1 MSSLFDIGKS
11 GLQSYRQSLAVT
23 GQNIANINTDG
34 YKRREAN
41 LEEITA
47 SQGGITGIANQSGL
61 GVRIE
66 AIRRSFDAYLVD
78 RNRSANSYFEAE
90 SSFLNKLKELED
102 MMLPS
107 DSNLGIVMGRFF
119 NSLQE
124 VAASP
129 GDVAPR
135 TVAIEMG
142 DLMANTFRS
151 TAEVVEDVKKG
162 IFKQADI
169 DISSIN
175 TLSNELAN
183 INKKLLAASGSSNNS
198 LLDNR
203 DVVINEISKLIEV
216 TTDLDTRGTA
226 TIRLGDSQNGP
237 ILVSNTVS
245 NRMTVGENI
254 GSLSFSIFSGGK
266 NTPTSQVVNGSLRG
280 LSDAY
285 KMSHTTLTDL
295 DEMAFVFSNT
305 LNAQHKEGLDLKG
318 LKGSNLFISKGFELS
333 QGMANLGTFSAE
345 LEIIDIQKVIPT
357 NITVRYD
364 AQNEIWNAFN
374 EIGSNLGS
382 GTNSINLSGMRI
394 NLSGLPRNGDELFVL
409 PSEGYAKNLEFSLK
423 SGDQIAAAAS
433 NLVFADTKNNSNVE
447 LVTEKTFSTLNTLN
461 IIEKVLSNSMS
472 SVGASSFIKNG
483 AIAYIPANTSATE
496 IVSLTQQ
503 AQLTF
508 SIPEQELKN
517 ASSLKVSIDGGAT
530 HIFDIS
536 YATNMPGE
544 SGSWKDIEEISERLN
559 SGTIKNNANETLQS
573 LGMQASG
580 KGGNLTLSLASG
592 AFNSDQTLQLFS
604 SSIGNTTASIRS
616 RTSASDLQIF
626 TKEGRHLAG
635 SPLSNDEIAEFL
647 TLGNGFNKGATY
659 RGDYLNSLDG
669 IGYRGMTIERNSINP
684 DHTISIGGDG
694 SSPQIV
700 VGTTLLPFSPT
711 NDWNMKLPGSQDLN
725 IPAGSSA
732 KYASE
737 LITTNFSQ
745 TGISATAST
754 RVELLHEGSGGT
766 VKFKLGAK
774 SNEYAEIEAVVS
786 STSLTSLA
794 EKINQYIPKTGVT
807 ATVSSSGGRIVLE
820 SESGEDIKL
829 YNFDFDN
836 KSGKT
841 ISTRLIDKFSKPLG
855 DEVLLGSTNG
865 GTSGVSNFEMSGT
878 FTNNQTATF
887 ILEGSTFTY
896 TANGNETA
904 AQARDRLLTNPGSGE
919 FEGANGEIIT
929 EISSG
934 VLQISNK
941 DGKQLFKIESD
952 GTTSGLK
959 VTESNPDGTFA
970 ISGLGGDIPPNSITS
985 VTASVAGTDL
995 DAARY
1000 CGELLLRSSSTF
1012 TAEIAGVNTN
1022 SSEDKR
1028 FGGLVTIKST
1038 ITGEKS
1044 SVTFNSIDGVDT
1056 NSSDPNGLDA
1066 VAAAGSFSFTLPTT
1080 GTGSSIDTTIYT
1092 KDIAVPTPE
1101 NVAKAVLRSIRNEGT
1116 VASLSGTSEIGGV
1129 LGVSEFSMSGNFTN
1143 DQTATFTVEGST
1155 FTYTAG
1161 GNETAAQARDRL
1173 LSNPGIGEFQGS
1185 NGETIEVIS
1194 SGKLKVSDKT
1204 GKSLFT
1210 IESDGTTTGLKFKEF
1225 SADGSFGI
1233 TNLSGNVPPDNL
1245 TVITSP
1251 VAMTLPDDGDSVS
1264 ITYEDKIYQIKVFYK
1279 NPETKENP
1287 EIMVTGGEEGRISAF
1302 FDQNGR
1308 LQIASTQGTISGD
1321 QIQISSNTRVAG
1333 NDDAAKRF
1341 GLRTNTEF
1349 PTRTLSGNSITLSSD
1364 ITEYP
1369 KTLTT
1374 TLNDISIDVT
1384 ITFDGT
1390 NYSLNSSNA
1399 SLSAI
1404 FSDTLSETTTNASN
1418 KILLRT
1424 SSNSGDLVL
1433 PTSTDAE
1440 SLGFKVLDYKI
1451 ELSGSKLEVTS
1462 KKDKVLQVTA
1472 SGSSIA
1478 ENRIKLSNLP
1488 NEDLI
1493 VLLTGTGSR
1502 KLAANYDLAP
1512 QNSFIPEEDFSV
1524 KIMDDQSTQIEIF
1537 DKNTGHSIATRI
1549 LDGTRATEA
1558 IGQKLQLT
1566 GKASKDDQ
1574 FIISPNLNS
1583 AGDARNLDAILAK
1596 QNSDAYA
1603 AGSGSF
1609 QEIFA
1614 QIVSKVGSNVNAA
1627 NLSKDAAEA
1636 QKNATAEAEAQFS
1649 GVSLDTEAANLIEQ
1663 QQAYQ
1668 ASARILQTAREL
1680 FDTLLQSV

>member
-34 YKRREAN
+34 YKRREAG

-66 AIRRSFDAYLVD
+66 AIRRSFDSYLVD

-90 SSFLNKLKELED
+90 SSFLNKLRELED
-102 MMLPS
+102 MMLPT
-107 DSNLGIVMGRFF
+107 DSNLGIVIGRFF

-142 DLMANTFRS
+142 DLLANTFKS
-151 TAEVVEDVKKG
+151 TAQVVEDIKKG
-162 IFKQADI
+162 IFKQSDI

-203 DVVINEISKLIEV
+203 DVIINEISKLIEV

-226 TIRLGDSQNGP
+226 TVRLGKSQNGP
-237 ILVSNTVS
+237 ILVSNTINNQMSV
-245 NRMTVGENI
+245 TENL

-266 NTPTSQVVNGSLRG
+266 NTPTSQIINGSLRG

-285 KMSHTTLTDL
+285 RMSHSTLVDL

-318 LKGSNLFISKGFELS
+318 LKGTDLFISKGFELS

-345 LEIIDIQKVIPT
+345 LDVIDIQNVIPKNVT
-357 NITVRYD
+357 LRYNSH
-364 AQNEIWNAFN
+364 NEIWNAFD
-374 EIGSNLGS
+374 EIGTNLGS
-382 GTNSINLSGMRI
+382 GTNNINLPGMRI
-394 NLSGLPRNGDELFVL
+394 NFSGSPRNGDELFIS
-409 PSEGYAKNLEFSLK
+409 PSEGYSKNLQFTLK
-423 SGDQIAAAAS
+423 TGDQIAAAAS

-447 LVTEKTFSTLNTLN
+447 LITEKISPSQNTLN

-472 SVGASSFIKNG
+472 SVGASNFVKNG
-483 AIAYIPANTSATE
+483 AIAYIPSNSSATE

-508 SIPEQELKN
+508 SVPEQELKN
-517 ASSLKVSIDGGAT
+517 ASSLKVSVDGGST
-530 HIFDIS
+530 HTFDIS

-544 SGSWKDIEEISERLN
+544 AGSWKDIDEISDRLN
-559 SGTIKNNANETLQS
+559 SGTIKNGSDQTLQS

-580 KGGNLTLSLASG
+580 KGGNLTISLATGS
-592 AFNSDQTLQLFS
+592 FNSDQNLQLFS
-604 SSIGNTTASIRS
+604 SSIGTTRASVKS
-616 RTSASDLQIF
+616 RISASDLQIF

-635 SPLSNDEIAEFL
+635 SPLSNDEIANFI
-647 TLGNGFNKGATY
+647 TLENGFNGGATY

-669 IGYRGMTIERNSINP
+669 VGYRGMQIERSSINS
-684 DHTISIGGDG
+684 DHTISVGGDG
-694 SSPQIV
+694 TSSQIV
-700 VGTTLLPFSPT
+700 IGTTLLPFSPT
-711 NDWNMKLPGSQDLN
+711 NDWNLKLPDSKELK

-732 KYASE
+732 KYAAE
-737 LITTNFSQ
+737 LITDNLSQ
-745 TGISATAST
+745 TGVSATAST
-754 RVELLHEGSGGT
+754 RVELSHEGSGGT
-766 VKFKLGAK
+766 VKFKLGSK

-807 ATVSSSGGRIVLE
+807 ATLSSSNGRIILE

-836 KSGKT
+836 NSGK
-841 ISTRLIDKFSKPLG
+841 ILSTRLTDKFSKPLSN
-855 DEVLLGSTNG
+855 EVLLGGTNG
-865 GTSGVSNFEMSGT
+865 GTAGVSTFAMSGS
-878 FTNNQTATF
+878 FTNNQTAIF

-904 AQARDRLLTNPGSGE
+904 AQARDRLLSNPGSGE
-919 FEGANGEIIT
+919 FQGANGEIIK
-929 EISSG
+929 EIAAG
-934 VLQISNK
+934 VLQISDK
-941 DGKQLFKIESD
+941 DGKRLFKIETD
-952 GTTSGLK
+952 GTSSGFK

-970 ISGLGGDIPPNSITS
+970 ISGLGGNVAPNAVTS
-985 VTASVAGTDL
+985 VTASITGTTL

-1012 TAEIAGVNTN
+1012 TAEIAGVNKN
-1022 SSEDKR
+1022 STEDKR
-1028 FGGLVTIKST
+1028 FGGLATIKST

-1044 SVTFNSIDGVDT
+1044 TITFNSIDGVDT

-1066 VAAAGSFSFTLPTT
+1066 VAAAGSFTFSLPTT
-1080 GTGSSIDTTIYT
+1080 GSGSSINSTVYT
-1092 KDIAVPTPE
+1092 KDISVPTPE
-1101 NVAKAVLRSIRNEGT
+1101 NVAKAILKDIRNKGT
-1116 VASLSGTSEIGGV
+1116 VASMSGISAIGGV
-1129 LGVSEFSMSGNFTN
+1129 FGSSKFSMSGNFTN
-1143 DQTATFTVEGST
+1143 NQTATFSLEGGT

-1173 LSNPGIGEFQGS
+1173 LTNPGNGKFQGA
-1185 NGETIEVIS
+1185 NGEIIEIVS
-1194 SGKLKVSDKT
+1194 PGKIRVSDKT
-1204 GKSLFT
+1204 GKALFN
-1210 IESDGTTTGLKFKEF
+1210 IESDGTTTGLKFTEVL
-1225 SADGSFGI
+1225 ADGSFGI
-1233 TNLSGNVPPDNL
+1233 TNLSGNIPPNNL
-1245 TVITSP
+1245 STITSP
-1251 VAMTLPDDGDSVS
+1251 VAMTLPDNGDSVA
-1264 ITYEDKIYQIKVFYK
+1264 ITYEDKIYQLTIYYQ

-1287 EIMVTGGEEGRISAF
+1287 EITVSGGEEGRISSF

-1308 LQIASTQGTISGD
+1308 LQIAASEGTISGD
-1321 QIQISSNTRVAG
+1321 QLQISSSIKVPG

-1341 GLRTNTEF
+1341 GLRTNTTF
-1349 PTRTLSGNSITLSSD
+1349 PIRTLSSSSITLSNSAPD
-1364 ITEYP
+1364 FP
-1369 KTLTT
+1369 KTLST
-1374 TLNDISIDVT
+1374 TLNNIAINVT
-1384 ITFDGT
+1384 ISFDGT
-1390 NYSLNSSNA
+1390 NYSLNSSNSA
-1399 SLSAI
+1399 LTAI
-1404 FSDTLSETTTNASN
+1404 FSDTLSGTTTNSTN

-1424 SSNSGDLVL
+1424 SSDAGDLVL
-1433 PTSTDAE
+1433 TSTTNSE
-1440 SLGFKVLDYKI
+1440 NLGFKALDYKI
-1451 ELSGSKLEVTS
+1451 ELSGENIEVTS
-1462 KKDKVLQVTA
+1462 KKDEVIQVSA
-1472 SGSSIA
+1472 SGTSVA

-1493 VLLTGTGSR
+1493 ILLTGTGSR

-1512 QNSFIPEEDFSV
+1512 QNSFIPEEDFTV

-1537 DKNTGHSIATRI
+1537 DKNSGHSIATRI
-1549 LDGTRATEA
+1549 LDGSRATEA
-1558 IGQKLQLT
+1558 IGQKLQFT
-1566 GKASKDDQ
+1566 GKATKDDK
-1574 FIISPNLNS
+1574 FFISPNLNS

-1596 QNSDAYA
+1596 QNSDAYS

-1636 QKNATAEAEAQFS
+1636 QKNATAETEAQFS

>member
-245 NRMTVGENI
+245 NRMTVSENI

-266 NTPTSQVVNGSLRG
+266 NTPTSQIVNGSLRG

-447 LVTEKTFSTLNTLN
+447 LVTEKTLPTLNTLN

-483 AIAYIPANTSATE
+483 AIAYIPANSSATE

-684 DHTISIGGDG
+684 DNTISIGGDG

-766 VKFKLGAK
+766 VKFRLGAK

-878 FTNNQTATF
+878 FTNNQTAIF

-1012 TAEIAGVNTN
+1012 TAEISGVNTN

-1044 SVTFNSIDGVDT
+1044 SVIFNSIDGVDT

-1194 SGKLKVSDKT
+1194 SAKLKVSDKT

-1210 IESDGTTTGLKFKEF
+1210 IESDGTTTGLKFTEF

-1574 FIISPNLNS
+1574 FFISPNLNS

>member
-102 MMLPS
+102 MMLPT

-142 DLMANTFRS
+142 DLMANTFKS
-151 TAEVVEDVKKG
+151 TAQVVEDVKKG

-226 TIRLGDSQNGP
+226 TVRLGKSQNGP
-237 ILVSNTVS
+237 ILVSNTTS
-245 NRMTVGENI
+245 NRMTVEENL

-266 NTPTSQVVNGSLRG
+266 NTPTSQIVNGSLRG

-285 KMSHTTLTDL
+285 RMSHTTLGDL

-318 LKGSNLFISKGFELS
+318 LKGANLFISKGFELS

-345 LEIIDIQKVIPT
+345 LEILDIQKVIPT
-357 NITVRYD
+357 NITIRYD
-364 AQNEIWNAFN
+364 SQNEVWNAFD
-374 EIGSNLGS
+374 EIGTNLGS

-394 NLSGLPRNGDELFVL
+394 NFSGSPRNGDELFVL

-433 NLVFADTKNNSNVE
+433 NLVFSDVKNNSNVE
-447 LVTEKTFSTLNTLN
+447 LIIEKTTPTQNTLN

-472 SVGASSFIKNG
+472 SVGASNFVRNG
-483 AIAYIPANTSATE
+483 AIAYIPANSSATE

-503 AQLTF
+503 AQLSF

-536 YATNMPGE
+536 FATNMPGE
-544 SGSWKDIEEISERLN
+544 TGSWKDIEEISDRLN
-559 SGTIKNNANETLQS
+559 SGTIKNNTNQTLQS

-592 AFNSDQTLQLFS
+592 AFNSDQNLQLFS
-604 SSIGNTTASIRS
+604 SSIGNTRASIKS

-669 IGYRGMTIERNSINP
+669 IGYRGMSIERNSINS
-684 DHTISIGGDG
+684 DQTISIGGDG
-694 SSPQIV
+694 SSSQIV

-711 NDWNMKLPGSQDLN
+711 NDWSMKLPGSKELK

-737 LITTNFSQ
+737 LITDNLSQ
-745 TGISATAST
+745 TGINATANT
-754 RVELLHEGSGGT
+754 RIELWHEGSGGT

-807 ATVSSSGGRIVLE
+807 ATVSSSNGRIILE
-820 SESGEDIKL
+820 SENGEDIKL

-841 ISTRLIDKFSKPLG
+841 ISTRLTDRFSKPLG
-855 DEVLLGSTNG
+855 NEVLLGSTTG
-865 GTSGVSNFEMSGT
+865 GTGGVAKFAMSGS
-878 FTNNQTATF
+878 FTNDQTAVF
-887 ILEGSTFTY
+887 VLEGSTFTY
-896 TANGNETA
+896 TANGSETA

-919 FEGANGEIIT
+919 FQGANGETIK

-934 VLQISNK
+934 VLQITDK
-941 DGKQLFKIESD
+941 EGKQLFKIESD
-952 GTTSGLK
+952 GTATGLK
-959 VTESNPDGTFA
+959 VTESNPDGTFTV
-970 ISGLGGDIPPNSITS
+970 SGLGGNVPPNTVTS
-985 VTASVAGTDL
+985 VTTSVAGTDL

-1000 CGELLLRSSSTF
+1000 CGELLLRSSSAF
-1012 TAEIAGVNTN
+1012 TAEIAGVNKN

-1028 FGGLVTIKST
+1028 FGGLATIKST
-1038 ITGEKS
+1038 TTGEKS
-1044 SVTFNSIDGVDT
+1044 SITFNSIDGVDT

-1066 VAAAGSFSFTLPTT
+1066 VAAAGSFTISLPTT
-1080 GTGSSIDTTIYT
+1080 GTGSSISSTVYT
-1092 KDIAVPTPE
+1092 KDITTPTPE
-1101 NVAKAVLRSIRNEGT
+1101 NVAKAILKDIRNKGT
-1116 VASLSGTSEIGGV
+1116 VASLSGISAIGGQ
-1129 LGVSEFSMSGNFTN
+1129 LGVSKFSMSGSFTN
-1143 DQTATFTVEGST
+1143 DQTAVFSIEGST
-1155 FTYTAG
+1155 FTYSAG

-1173 LSNPGIGEFQGS
+1173 LANPGAGEFQGS
-1185 NGETIEVIS
+1185 NGEIIEVIS
-1194 SGKLKVSDKT
+1194 AGKLKVSDKT

-1210 IESDGTTTGLKFKEF
+1210 IESDGTTTGLKFTEF

-1233 TNLSGNVPPDNL
+1233 TNLSGNIPPNNL
-1245 TVITSP
+1245 TTLTSP
-1251 VAMTLPDDGDSVS
+1251 VAMTLPDQGDNVS
-1264 ITYEDKIYQIKVFYK
+1264 ITYEDKIYQLTVFYQ

-1287 EIMVTGGEEGRISAF
+1287 EIMVSGGEEGRISAF
-1302 FDQNGR
+1302 YDKDGR
-1308 LQIASTQGTISGD
+1308 LQIAATEGTISGD
-1321 QIQISSNTRVAG
+1321 QIQISSTTRVAG
-1333 NDDAAKRF
+1333 NEDAAKRF
-1341 GLRTNTEF
+1341 GLRTNVTF
-1349 PTRTLSGNSITLSSD
+1349 PTRTLSGSSITLSNKGSD
-1364 ITEYP
+1364 YP
-1369 KTLTT
+1369 KTLAT
-1374 TLNDISIDVT
+1374 TLNGVSINVT
-1384 ITFDGT
+1384 LSFDGT
-1390 NYSLNSSNA
+1390 NYSLNSSNTA
-1399 SLSAI
+1399 LAAV
-1404 FSDTLSETTTNASN
+1404 FSDTLSGTTTNASN

-1433 PTSTDAE
+1433 PTDTNTE
-1440 SLGFKVLDYKI
+1440 NLGFKILDYKI
-1451 ELSGSKLEVTS
+1451 ELSGSNLDVTS
-1462 KKDKVLQVTA
+1462 KKDKVLQISA
-1472 SGSSIA
+1472 SGTSIA

-1502 KLAANYDLAP
+1502 KLAANYDLMP
-1512 QNSFIPEEDFSV
+1512 QNSFIPEEDFTV

-1537 DKNTGHSIATRI
+1537 DKNSGHSIATRI
-1549 LDGTRATEA
+1549 LDGSRATEA

-1574 FIISPNLNS
+1574 FFIAPNKNS

-1603 AGSGSF
+1603 AGSGTF

>member
-34 YKRREAN
+34 YKRREAS

-78 RNRSANSYFEAE
+78 RNRSASSYFEAE

-102 MMLPS
+102 MMLPTE
-107 DSNLGIVMGRFF
+107 SNLGLVMGRFF

-142 DLMANTFRS
+142 DLMANTFKS
-151 TAEVVEDVKKG
+151 TAQVVEDVKTG
-162 IFKQADI
+162 IYKQSNI
-169 DISSIN
+169 DITAIN
-175 TLSNELAN
+175 TLSTELAS

-203 DVVINEISKLIEV
+203 DVVINEISKLIEI

-226 TIRLGDSQNGP
+226 SVRLGKSQNGP
-237 ILVSNTVS
+237 ILVSNTNS
-245 NRMTVGENI
+245 NRMSVTENL
-254 GSLSFSIFSGGK
+254 GSLAFSIFSGGK

-285 KMSHTTLTDL
+285 KMSHTTLADL

-318 LKGSNLFISKGFELS
+318 LKGTDLFISKGFELN
-333 QGMANLGTFSAE
+333 QGMANLGSFSAE
-345 LEIIDIQKVIPT
+345 LAIIDIQKVIPQNVT
-357 NITVRYD
+357 IRYNG
-364 AQNEIWNAFN
+364 QNEVWDAFD
-374 EIGSNLGS
+374 ELGTNLGS
-382 GTNSINLSGMRI
+382 GTNNITLPGMRI
-394 NLSGLPRNGDELFVL
+394 NFSGSPRNGDELFIL
-409 PSEGYAKNLEFSLK
+409 PSEGYAKNLEFTLK
-423 SGDQIAAAAS
+423 NGDQIAAAAS
-433 NLVFADTKNNSNVE
+433 NLVFSDTKNNSNVE
-447 LVTEKTFSTLNTLN
+447 LIIEKTSPSQNNLN
-461 IIEKVLSNSMS
+461 IIEEVLSNSMS
-472 SVGASSFIKNG
+472 SVGASNFVRNG
-483 AIAYIPANTSATE
+483 AIAYIPANSSATE
-496 IVSLTQQ
+496 LVSLTQQ

-508 SIPEQELKN
+508 SVPEKELKN
-517 ASSLKVSIDGGAT
+517 ASSLKISIDGGAT
-530 HIFDIS
+530 HVFDIS

-544 SGSWKDIEEISERLN
+544 SGSWHNTEEISKRLN
-559 SGTIKNNANETLQS
+559 NGTIKNASNQTLQS
-573 LGMQASG
+573 LGMQSSG
-580 KGGNLTLSLASG
+580 KSGNLTISLASG
-592 AFNSDQTLQLFS
+592 AFNSDQNLQLFS
-604 SSIGNTTASIRS
+604 SSIGNTRATIKS
-616 RTSASDLQIF
+616 RVTASDLQIF

-635 SPLSNDEIAEFL
+635 SPLSNDEVANFL
-647 TLGNGFNKGATY
+647 TLENGFNKGATY
-659 RGDYLNSLDG
+659 RGDYLNSLEG
-669 IGYRGMTIERNSINP
+669 VGYRGMQIERNSINP
-684 DHTISIGGDG
+684 DQTISIGGDG
-694 SSPQIV
+694 SSSQIV

-711 NDWNMKLPGSQDLN
+711 NDWNIKLPNSKELK

-737 LITTNFSQ
+737 LITSNLSQ
-745 TGISATAST
+745 TGINSTAST
-754 RVELLHEGSGGT
+754 RIELWHEGSGGT

-807 ATVSSSGGRIVLE
+807 ATVSSNSGRIILE
-820 SESGEDIKL
+820 SVSGEDIKL
-829 YNFDFDN
+829 YSFDFDN

-841 ISTRLIDKFSKPLG
+841 LSTRLTDRFSKPLSN
-855 DEVLLGSTNG
+855 EVLLGGTNG
-865 GTSGVSNFEMSGT
+865 GTAGVSTFAMSGS
-878 FTNNQTATF
+878 FTNDQTALFT
-887 ILEGSTFTY
+887 IEGSTFTY

-919 FEGANGEIIT
+919 FQGSNGETFKELSTGI
-929 EISSG
+929 
-934 VLQISNK
+934 LQVSDK
-941 DGKQLFKIESD
+941 DGRQLFKIESD
-952 GTTSGLK
+952 GTTTGLK
-959 VTESNPDGTFA
+959 LTESNPDGIFA
-970 ISGLGGDIPPNSITS
+970 LSGLAGNVPPNTATS
-985 VTASVAGTDL
+985 VTTSVTGTSL

-1000 CGELLLRSSSTF
+1000 CGELLLRSSSSF
-1012 TAEIAGVNTN
+1012 TAEIAGVNKN
-1022 SSEDKR
+1022 SSADAR
-1028 FGGLVTIKST
+1028 FGGLATIQSNK
-1038 ITGEKS
+1038 TGEKS
-1044 SVTFNSIDGVDT
+1044 TVTFNSIDGVDT

-1066 VAAAGSFSFTLPTT
+1066 VAAAGTFTFSLPTT
-1080 GTGSSIDTTIYT
+1080 GKGSSISSTVNT
-1092 KDIAVPTPE
+1092 KDINLPTPG
-1101 NVAKAVLRSIRNEGT
+1101 NVAKAILKNLRNQGT
-1116 VASLSGTSEIGGV
+1116 VASLSGISAIGGV
-1129 LGVSEFSMSGNFTN
+1129 LGISKFAMSGSFTN
-1143 DQTATFTVEGST
+1143 DQTAIFTLEGST
-1155 FTYTAG
+1155 FTYTAN

-1173 LSNPGIGEFQGS
+1173 LTNPGVGEFQGA
-1185 NGETIEVIS
+1185 NGEIFELIS
-1194 SGKLKVSDKT
+1194 TGKIKVSDKT

-1210 IESDGTTTGLKFKEF
+1210 VESDGTTTGLKFTEI

-1233 TNLSGNVPPDNL
+1233 TNLSGNIPPNNL
-1245 TVITSP
+1245 TTITSP
-1251 VAMTLPDDGDSVS
+1251 VAMTLPDNGDNVS
-1264 ITYEDKIYQIKVFYK
+1264 ISYEDKIYQLTVSYQ

-1287 EIMVTGGEEGRISAF
+1287 EITVSGGEEGRISAF

-1308 LQIASTQGTISGD
+1308 LQIAAPQGTISGD
-1321 QIQISSNTRVAG
+1321 QIQISSTTKVAG
-1333 NDDAAKRF
+1333 NEDAAKRF
-1341 GLRTNTEF
+1341 GLRTSSTF
-1349 PTRTLSGNSITLSSD
+1349 PTRTLSSNSITLSNTQSD
-1364 ITEYP
+1364 YP
-1369 KTLTT
+1369 KTLST
-1374 TLNDISIDVT
+1374 TLNGISININ

-1404 FSDTLSETTTNASN
+1404 FSDTLSTTSSNSSN

-1424 SSNSGDLVL
+1424 SSNAGNLIL
-1433 PTSTDAE
+1433 PTNTNTE
-1440 SLGFKVLDYKI
+1440 SLGFKVLDYEL
-1451 ELSGSKLEVTS
+1451 ELSGENIEVTS
-1462 KKDKVLQVTA
+1462 KNDEVVQVSA

-1478 ENRIKLSNLP
+1478 ENRIKLTNIP
-1488 NEDLI
+1488 NEELI

-1502 KLAANYDLAP
+1502 KLAANYDIVP
-1512 QNSFIPEEDFSV
+1512 QNSFIPEEDFTI

-1537 DKNTGHSIATRI
+1537 DTNSGHSIATRI
-1549 LDGTRATEA
+1549 LDGSRAAEA

-1566 GKASKDDQ
+1566 GKASKEDQ
-1574 FIISPNLNS
+1574 FFISPNLNS

>member
-266 NTPTSQVVNGSLRG
+266 NTPTSQIVNGSLRG

-766 VKFKLGAK
+766 VKFRLGAK

-878 FTNNQTATF
+878 FTNNQTAIF

-1116 VASLSGTSEIGGV
+1116 VASLSGTSEIAGV

-1349 PTRTLSGNSITLSSD
+1349 PTRTLSGNSITLSND

-1390 NYSLNSSNA
+1390 DYSLNSSNA

-1574 FIISPNLNS
+1574 FFISPNLNS

>member
-226 TIRLGDSQNGP
+226 TIRLGNSQNGP

-970 ISGLGGDIPPNSITS
+970 ISGLGGDIPPNSVTS
-985 VTASVAGTDL
+985 VTSSVAGTDL

-1161 GNETAAQARDRL
+1161 GNDTAAQARDRL

-1574 FIISPNLNS
+1574 FFISPNLNS

>member
-226 TIRLGDSQNGP
+226 TIRLGNSQNGP

-266 NTPTSQVVNGSLRG
+266 NTPTSQIVNGSLRG

-423 SGDQIAAAAS
+423 SGDQIAADAS
-433 NLVFADTKNNSNVE
+433 NLVFADTRNNSNVE
-447 LVTEKTFSTLNTLN
+447 LVTEKTLPTLNTLN

-684 DHTISIGGDG
+684 DNTISIGGDG

-1349 PTRTLSGNSITLSSD
+1349 PTRTLSGNSITLSND

-1404 FSDTLSETTTNASN
+1404 FSDTLSETTTNA
-1418 KILLRT
+1418 
-1424 SSNSGDLVL
+1424 
-1433 PTSTDAE
+1433 
-1440 SLGFKVLDYKI
+1440 
-1451 ELSGSKLEVTS
+1451 
-1462 KKDKVLQVTA
+1462 
-1472 SGSSIA
+1472 
-1478 ENRIKLSNLP
+1478 
-1488 NEDLI
+1488 
-1493 VLLTGTGSR
+1493 
-1502 KLAANYDLAP
+1502 
-1512 QNSFIPEEDFSV
+1512 
-1524 KIMDDQSTQIEIF
+1524 
-1537 DKNTGHSIATRI
+1537 
-1549 LDGTRATEA
+1549 
-1558 IGQKLQLT
+1558 
-1566 GKASKDDQ
+1566 
-1574 FIISPNLNS
+1574 
-1583 AGDARNLDAILAK
+1583 
-1596 QNSDAYA
+1596 
-1603 AGSGSF
+1603 
-1609 QEIFA
+1609 
-1614 QIVSKVGSNVNAA
+1614 
-1627 NLSKDAAEA
+1627 
-1636 QKNATAEAEAQFS
+1636 
-1649 GVSLDTEAANLIEQ
+1649 
-1663 QQAYQ
+1663 
-1668 ASARILQTAREL
+1668 
-1680 FDTLLQSV
+1680 